1 MNISKTSSPN
11 SKKDKKKTSK
21 GRKKEVSEKD
31 ERRSSKEWKDLEIA
45 AMAAFQT
52 LREDES
58 WIKVT
63 ENLTPEEWVKETNKR
78 LQGRDVE
85 SLQLLLLALPLK
97 LYK

>member
-1 MNISKTSSPN
+1 LVENISISNTASPN
-11 SKKDKKKTSK
+11 SKKDEKKTSK
-21 GRKKEVSEKD
+21 GRKKD

-63 ENLTPEEWVKETNKR
+63 KNLTPEEWVKETNIR